1 MRASGGITVLEA
13 VATLALLAL
22 LLAVALPNLL
32 PSPEL
37 EARVAAREVAADASL
52 ARQLAVSKAGTYL
65 LEFLPP
71 QGPYTSYT
79 VRADG
84 GPHEPGFPKELPPN
98 VRVTGPEA
106 IPFLPSGA
114 AKLDSPQVEVTFA
127 GGGAVV
133 TLRVWQATG
142 FVRVDPP

>member
-1 MRASGGITVLEA
+1 MRASGGVTVLEA

-37 EARVAAREVAADASL
+37 EARVAAREVVADASL
-52 ARQLAVSKAGTYL
+52 ARQLALSRGTTYL
-65 LEFLPP
+65 VEFRPP
-71 QGPYTSYT
+71 GGPYTSYA

-84 GPHEPGFPKELPPN
+84 GPDEPGFPKDLPAG
-98 VRVTGPEA
+98 VQVTGPEA

-114 AKLDSPQVEVTFA
+114 AKLDAPQVELTFA
-127 GGGAVV
+127 GGGAAATVRVV
-133 TLRVWQATG
+133 AATG
-142 FVRVDPP
+142 YVRVDPP